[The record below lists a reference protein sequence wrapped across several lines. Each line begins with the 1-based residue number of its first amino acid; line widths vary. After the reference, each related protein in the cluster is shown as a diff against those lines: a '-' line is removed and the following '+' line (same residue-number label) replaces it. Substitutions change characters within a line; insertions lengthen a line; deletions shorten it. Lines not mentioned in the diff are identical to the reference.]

1 MKTIFLHKRG
11 VLVKSSD

>member
-11 VLVKSSD
+11 VLVKLSD